1 MISNSFNKQY
11 LTLFLVCLTLN
22 ESVCSFKT
30 ITKKCLGDV
39 CTHELA
45 VKNGKS
51 SLLFLFRF
59 YFTYSPPQVILNIIF
74 IKVLSLNNFFCYLI
88 IKKMSYARPR
98 QIFLSTHMQV
108 TSTLKQFFFL
118 LWLLSYYSLSSTSLF
133 QKFKL

>member
-88 IKKMSYARPR
+88 IKKNVICKTKTNLFKYPYASYKHIEAV
-98 QIFLSTHMQV
+98 FLFALAT
-108 TSTLKQFFFL
+108 FL
-118 LWLLSYYSLSSTSLF
+118 LFTFFNKSISEI
-133 QKFKL
+133 